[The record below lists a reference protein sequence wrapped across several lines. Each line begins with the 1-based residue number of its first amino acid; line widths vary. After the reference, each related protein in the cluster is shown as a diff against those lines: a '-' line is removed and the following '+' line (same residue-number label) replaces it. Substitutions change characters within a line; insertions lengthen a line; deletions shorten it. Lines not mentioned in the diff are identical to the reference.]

1 MKKHLKPSVADI
13 KLHQDGRISI
23 FIPISKEDDRIN
35 RLILINRQSSEEIN
49 LPLQEKDVNNELR
62 LLYGH
67 LDYKYWERKLLNGK
81 FWDLYLQN
89 GDGNHRLRT
98 TKRSI
103 EYVRIK
109 EEESGITFHPYLTKK
124 GNVSFRYSEIDFFA
138 GINQVRVAEESQLL
152 IEGSL
157 EKVDLENVTD
167 ANLLVNDAFNIES
180 RFPVQITRQEEADF
194 YSFTSEIELGETVKE
209 ELPNYLK
216 VSIELETFDGN
227 QTMWRES
234 PRLKYYGKEPLD
246 ESVVTKVNNHDIKF
260 KISTSKVMNFLTIHF
275 LEDSLIKEYAHKVEN
290 NIVKARRGK
299 RALNFYKNVFQLVSY
314 LPRKR
319 NLVVFESFHGKQY
332 SDSPRAIYEY
342 MDKNYPSYSLI
353 WSADRR
359 HYEEFLERG
368 LPVVRRFSLKWL
380 LVMTRAKYWVTNTRL
395 PNWLPKP
402 KETEYVQ
409 TWHGTPLK
417 RLAADMEEVHMP
429 GTNTLKY
436 KSNFIKEANKWDYL
450 VAPNEYSSNIFRS
463 AFLFSKNMIESGYPR
478 NDYLYQENNQEAID
492 HIKES
497 LNLPLDKKVVLYA
510 PTWRD
515 NQFYQRG
522 KYKFDLSL
530 DLQKMREDL
539 GEEYVVVLRMHYLIA
554 ENFDLGPF
562 EGFAYD
568 FSKHEDIRDLYL
580 ISDIL
585 ITDYSSVFF
594 DYANLR
600 RPIIFYVYDID
611 EYRDS
616 LRGFYLDLEKEAPG
630 PLAKTTNEV
639 IDSIKEFERNN
650 YELGES
656 FEAFYDRFCSWE
668 KGESSKRVVETVFK

>member
-13 KLHQDGRISI
+13 KLHQDDRISI
-23 FIPISKEDDRIN
+23 YIPISKEDDRIN

-49 LPLQEKDVNNELR
+49 LPLQEKDVNDELR

-67 LDYKYWERKLLNGK
+67 LDYKHWERKLLNGK

-138 GINQVRVAEESQLL
+138 GINQVKVAEDSRLL
-152 IEGSL
+152 IEGLL

-167 ANLLVNDAFNIES
+167 ANLLVNDAFNVES
-180 RFPVQITRQEEADF
+180 RFPVQINRQEEAGF
-194 YSFTSEIELGETVKE
+194 YSFTSEIELGETVTE

-227 QTMWRES
+227 QTMWRLS
-234 PRLKYYGKEPLD
+234 PRLKYYGNEPLD
-246 ESVVTKVNNHDIKF
+246 ESFVTNVNNLDIKF
-260 KISTSKVMNFLTIHF
+260 KISTSKIMNYLTIHF
-275 LEDSLIKEYAHKVEN
+275 LEDNLIKEYAHKVEK

-299 RALNFYKNVFQLVSY
+299 RALKFYKNVFQFVSY

-342 MDKNYPSYSLI
+342 MDENYPSYNLI

-359 HYEEFLERG
+359 HYDEFLERG
-368 LPVVRRFSLKWL
+368 LPVVRRFSFKWL

-402 KETEYVQ
+402 KQTEYVQ

-478 NDYLYQENNQEAID
+478 NDYLYQENNQDTID
-492 HIKES
+492 QIKES

-530 DLQKMREDL
+530 DLQKMREEL
-539 GEEYVVVLRMHYLIA
+539 GEDYVVVLRMHYLIA

-562 EGFAYD
+562 EGFVYD

-580 ISDIL
+580 ISDLL

-630 PLAKTTNEV
+630 PLAKTTDEV
-639 IDSIKEFERNN
+639 IDSIKEFERND

-668 KGESSKRVVETVFK
+668 EGESSKRVVETVFK

>member
-1 MKKHLKPSVADI
+1 MKNRLKPFVADV
-13 KLHQDGRISI
+13 KLHKDEKISI
-23 FIPISKEDDRIN
+23 YIPVSKEDDRIN
-35 RLILINRQSSEEIN
+35 RLILINRQSYEEIN
-49 LPLQEKDVNNELR
+49 LPLFEKDVNDNVRLIYGILEYQKWNE
-62 LLYGH
+62 
-67 LDYKYWERKLLNGK
+67 KLLNGE

-89 GDGNHRLRT
+89 GEGNHRLN
-98 TKRSI
+98 SNNHAI
-103 EYVRIK
+103 EYVRVK
-109 EEESGITFHPYLTKK
+109 GEESGKTFHPYLTKK
-124 GNVSFRYSEIDFFA
+124 GNVSFRFSEIDFFG
-138 GINQVRVAEESQLL
+138 GINSLTLSEEGKLSLL
-152 IEGSL
+152 GKV
-157 EKVDLENVTD
+157 EKVDLDNVRE
-167 ANLLVNDAFNIES
+167 ANLLISDSLNVETRIPLNITAQKNSSFDE
-180 RFPVQITRQEEADF
+180 FEAEADLVNF
-194 YSFTSEIELGETVKE
+194 YTG

-216 VSIELETFDGN
+216 FSIELETSDGN

-234 PRLKYYGKEPLD
+234 PRLKFYGKNDLD
-246 ESVVTKVNNHDIKF
+246 KSFLTNIEDIDVKFKVSKTKVMKYLSVQIVED
-260 KISTSKVMNFLTIHF
+260 NF
-275 LEDSLIKEYAHKVEN
+275 IKESLRKAERK
-290 NIVKARRGK
+290 IVKVRRGK
-299 RALNFYKNVFQLVSY
+299 KALDVYKKVFRLFSF
-314 LPRKR
+314 LPSNQ

-342 MDKNYPSYSLI
+342 MKENYPSYELI

-359 HYEEFLERG
+359 HYPDFMEKD

-380 LVMTRAKYWVTNTRL
+380 LVMTRAGYWVTNTRL

-402 KETEYVQ
+402 KGTEYVQ

-417 RLAADMEEVHMP
+417 RLAADMDEVHMP

-450 VAPNEYSSNIFRS
+450 VAPNEYSSEIFKS
-463 AFLFSKNMIESGYPR
+463 AFLFGKNMIESGYPR
-478 NDYLYQENNQEAID
+478 NDYLYNQNNPQTIRAL
-492 HIKES
+492 KTK
-497 LNLPLDKKVVLYA
+497 LNLPEDKKVVLYA

-530 DLQKMREDL
+530 DLQKMKDEL
-539 GEEYVVVLRMHYLIA
+539 GDEYVVVLRMHYLIA

-630 PLAKTTNEV
+630 PLTKTTEEV
-639 IDSIKEFERNN
+639 IASIKEFERNN
-650 YELGES
+650 YQLDDS
-656 FEAFYDRFCSWE
+656 FEAFYERFCAWE
-668 KGESSKRVVETVFK
+668 KGESSKRVVETVFQ

>member
-1 MKKHLKPSVADI
+1 MKKRLKPSVADI
-13 KLHQDGRISI
+13 KLHESGKISI
-23 FIPISKEDDRIN
+23 YIPISKEDDRIN
-35 RLILINRQSSEEIN
+35 RLILINRYSSEEIN
-49 LPLQEKDVNNELR
+49 LPLFEKEVNDNLR
-62 LLYGH
+62 LLYGY
-67 LDYKYWERKLLNGK
+67 LDYNKWESKLLNGE

-89 GDGNHRLRT
+89 GEGNHRLRPANNA
-98 TKRSI
+98 I

-109 EEESGITFHPYLTKK
+109 EQESGKTFHPYITKK

-138 GINQVRVAEESQLL
+138 GINNVEISE
-152 IEGSL
+152 EGSL
-157 EKVDLENVTD
+157 KVEGLIENVNLNNVSEAHLLLKD
-167 ANLLVNDAFNIES
+167 AVNVE
-180 RFPVQITRQEEADF
+180 TRCPLEVKENTKPGF
-194 YSFTSEIELGETVKE
+194 HSFSSEIDLAGTITE
-209 ELPNYLK
+209 ELPNYLI
-216 VSIELETFDGN
+216 SSLELETFDGN
-227 QTMWRES
+227 QTMWRET
-234 PRLKYYGKEPLD
+234 PRLKYYGTESLD
-246 ESVVTKVNNHDIKF
+246 EIYITSINDLDIKF
-260 KISTSKVMNFLTIHF
+260 KISTSKVAGYLTVHM
-275 LEDSLIKEYAHKVEN
+275 LEDNVVKEFANKVEKEV
-290 NIVKARRGK
+290 VKARRGK
-299 RALNFYKNVFQLVSY
+299 RALKFYKNVFQIVSY
-314 LPRKR
+314 LPGKN

-342 MDKNYPSYSLI
+342 MKEHTPAYNLI

-359 HYEEFLERG
+359 HYEEFVERG

-402 KETEYVQ
+402 KGTEYVQ

-436 KSNFIKEANKWDYL
+436 KSNFIKEANKWDHL
-450 VAPNEYSSNIFRS
+450 VAPNAYSSEIFKS
-463 AFLFSKNMIESGYPR
+463 AFLFGKNMIESGYPR
-478 NDYLYQENNQEAID
+478 NDYLIQENNQETINQ
-492 HIKES
+492 IKKK
-497 LNLPLDKKVVLYA
+497 LDLPLDKKVVLYA

-530 DLQKMREDL
+530 DLQQMRDEL
-539 GEEYVVVLRMHYLIA
+539 GDEYVVVLRMHYLIA

-562 EGFAYD
+562 EGFAFDY
-568 FSKHEDIRDLYL
+568 SKYEDIRDLYL

-600 RPIIFYVYDID
+600 RPIIFFVYDID

-630 PLAKTTNEV
+630 PLAKTTIEV
-639 IDSIKEFERNN
+639 IDSIKEFEQNDFQ
-650 YELGES
+650 LGKS
-656 FEAFYDRFCSWE
+656 FEEFYGRFCDWE
-668 KGESSKRVVETVFK
+668 TGESSKRVVETVFK